1 MKPKK
6 ALFGR
11 KVSGL
16 EELKELTE
24 RAIAAGKTGEAY
36 TVTREVIL
44 SSGEFLKFAGG
55 FLADQPWITSEDGG
69 STKDGK
75 AKCIR
80 VVNQETGER
89 VLVNTEGYTYPRYT
103 ALEK

>member
-1 MKPKK
+1 MK

-16 EELKELTE
+16 KELKELTE

-44 SSGEFLKFAGG
+44 SGGEFLKFAGD
-55 FLADQPWITSEDGG
+55 FLADQPWITPEDGG
-69 STKDGK
+69 TDENGK
-75 AKCIR
+75 VRCIR
-80 VVNQETGER
+80 VVNQETGEK
-89 VLVNTEGYTYPRYT
+89 VLVNTEGYNYPRYT